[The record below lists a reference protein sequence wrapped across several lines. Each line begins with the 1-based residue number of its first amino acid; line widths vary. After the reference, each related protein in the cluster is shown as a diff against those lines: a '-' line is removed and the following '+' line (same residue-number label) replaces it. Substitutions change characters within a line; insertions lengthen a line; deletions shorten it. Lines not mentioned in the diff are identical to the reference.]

1 MSVRG
6 QERLDI
12 ITEFIK
18 TGSCRDGYKVI
29 ETKTGGYMVR
39 KAVSPEEQLTKQ
51 KEKLLKKLEQI
62 EIKLK
67 SKEVHHEDQA
77 E

>member
-1 MSVRG
+1 MDTKLLK
-6 QERLDI
+6 QRLA
-12 ITEFIK
+12 
-18 TGSCRDGYKVI
+18 
-29 ETKTGGYMVR
+29 GYMVR